1 MLTSTSFTMSAAIAF
16 SASNKALTNA
26 LQAQGDV
33 AAEHAMTL
41 YKDVVRR
48 LLRTT
53 EGYECQEAEGNF
65 MLAFHKPVKAV
76 QFCLLVRAVL
86 PCLLPLPLEV
96 LPYGPL
102 LALPLCCA
110 KSCPSVGNV

>member
-1 MLTSTSFTMSAAIAF
+1 MPAAIAF
-16 SASNKALTNA
+16 SASHKALTYA

-76 QFCLLVRAVL
+76 QFCLLVRADL
-86 PCLLPLPLEV
+86 PCLLPLPLGV

-102 LALPLCCA
+102 LALSFVLCQSSPLCRQRLKA
-110 KSCPSVGNV
+110 LTLLQ